1 MNRDDEKQKEMSNSE
16 QLETEKNAIFQTEE
30 IVVEELAIDG
40 ICGVY

>member
-16 QLETEKNAIFQTEE
+16 QPEKEKNAIFQTEE